1 MSERESF
8 RRINYYSGARID
20 RADHRRGD
28 ALWLEREFVRA
39 GTKVLAIWRSRHL
52 VSAELSPLWLSASQA
67 ARLVRDGHQIVF
79 LGLEDGAGRFG
90 IDLSGADDPL
100 AHPVLQGSGEFRD
113 LREFGPLLTPEEGAL
128 LAYARGLV
136 HWNRRHRYCGACGW
150 PAERAEAGH
159 VRRCTNPDCGLSH
172 FPRTDPA
179 VIMLVHDGGDRCVL
193 GRQQVWPPGM
203 RSVLAGFVEPGE
215 SLEEAVAREVREEV
229 GLEIPLAEIHYHS
242 SQPWPFPSSIM
253 IGFWARAD
261 FSALE
266 VNPQELEAAD
276 WYSRQELKSSPENE
290 VLRLSRRDS
299 ISRRLIDD
307 WINMTG

>member
-1 MSERESF
+1 MTERDGI
-8 RRINYYSGARID
+8 RRINFYSGARID

-28 ALWLEREFVRA
+28 PLWLERRLA
-39 GTKVLAIWRSRHL
+39 QADTKVLALWRSRHL
-52 VSAELSPLWLSASQA
+52 VSTELAPLWLSPDQA
-67 ARLVRDGHQIVF
+67 EPLLREGHQILF
-79 LGLEDGAGRFG
+79 LGLEEGAGRFC
-90 IDLSGADDPL
+90 IDLSGAEDPL
-100 AHPVLQGSGEFRD
+100 AHPVLPDGGEFRD
-113 LREFGPLLTPEEGAL
+113 LREFGPLLSAEEGAL

-159 VRRCTNPDCGLSH
+159 VRRCSNPDCGIQH

-179 VIMLVHDGGDRCVL
+179 VIMLVHDGGERCVL
-193 GRQQVWPPGM
+193 GRQKVWPPGM

-215 SLEEAVAREVREEV
+215 SLEEAVAREVLEEV
-229 GLEIPLAEIHYHS
+229 GLELSLSDIHYHS

-261 FSALE
+261 FGKLK

-276 WYSRQELKSSPENE
+276 WYSREQLRTSPENE

-307 WINMTG
+307 WINMTA